1 MKKNN
6 VKKLSFA
13 VCCVLLTAAFIV
25 AATLFGVANANTSY
39 DAYALGEITH
49 EPGKDADVVETAYVD
64 EESSAYFTKYYE
76 TKEGE
81 LPETVNMYKINID
94 ANDPALQNYWV
105 NTLFDNNGCG
115 ILTFQRVTDM
125 VQDRGST
132 SNDNPEQGLTN
143 RTTVKLSA
151 KTAPNVPSNF
161 TENETTDNDFA
172 ILVSATMEG
181 KNYRGESVSVDIYD
195 LKEAGVYEMT
205 SATVRYHF
213 NAFTTYAG
221 TAVTGVTIKDE
232 TITVDMSDYNFVFT
246 SEIILNAELLRAYG
260 DNFGLSKD
268 IRTYT
273 GEDVSGIVAI
283 HKDGDITASE
293 DRFYFSADNRAFV
306 SSVGNGF
313 GSEYATS
320 SNTNLAALEQYLSL
334 QWYKKSYIGETV
346 KYERMSAGQI
356 VRNAGEYMLKIGSSA
371 GVEYDIFEPVVVKMG
386 GSEFSQGITIEKR
399 TLNVDVV
406 SQTGIS
412 VKSSKTYDTTNA
424 ADKLFMNVPMNSS
437 VWEEI
442 GGLAVD
448 ADAVKEKEL
457 FAFDGTIFNDASI
470 GENKTIFLKIAFI
483 KVSDIE
489 NENAWYYVTQN
500 YIVVPLANG
509 VQCASTANGYNLG
522 ARYAIDPNEL
532 SVKFSNGPEIDGKDR
547 FPDSVVYGDYMRPTD
562 FNFVDYI
569 VMDGATET
577 ARNSG
582 TFTIKEHSDWQIVI
596 GEPSSASGR
605 LNTLYLTPVA
615 AIMNNS
621 ASNAIF
627 TDKDGNKYTAYNN
640 RLYTGRYYVVYT
652 ATAVYS
658 TDNSSKSLSVAD
670 GFLNVPSYA
679 GTNVFRIVF
688 SSLQMLDV
696 RQKEI
701 TININSI
708 TLDKDYD
715 GTNKILAYNV
725 TAEGIVDE
733 DNSIIEFVS
742 DVRYAYLGAG
752 NSVPIVYDF
761 YLQKKEGSSAVG
773 SQITSTIN
781 SYSINASNKVNGTG
795 YANIDS
801 GKIIPLSLTVEFV
814 GGNDVV
820 YRRRYATDMY
830 VAVTGAGIPDGY
842 YYFYVWNG
850 VSGTEQSGFCLES
863 ELSDYYGDSAF
874 VKLRLSG
881 FLNEELE
888 DGEGFSYGDTL
899 RNNFMIL
906 KNSGNVGDYQEIA
919 LNAYELL
926 SWYDT
931 ENDVPINIDT
941 ISSEEGK
948 SYRLEVRNGYTF
960 TNYQMVMK
968 KGNYARLV
976 IEKCELTNQ
985 IKIKEDDNYSVVYD
999 KNSHISDVFD
1009 KKVDITGHPEATQ
1022 LTDYA
1027 SFLYVDR
1034 FVTDCT
1040 DSSHNHV
1047 FTPADVQNLRLSGE
1061 YFITLNIPATVNY
1074 KPYTDT
1080 FTFKVSAKEV
1090 VVYLTYAHRLY
1101 GDPEVEYNDY
1111 KYITDITAHEAYI
1124 DSDGNPVDKDFA
1136 GKNTVYAFDPNNLD
1150 GGNFIMYCGFVD
1162 GDEIDINDEEQ
1173 SHAIARVELK
1183 GGVDKA
1189 GQDGRVK
1196 TSGAAKH
1203 NYVFKYIDAVLYV
1216 RRKPLTLSVDA
1227 VQAKDY
1233 TGQQAVIDYVISG
1246 GPGKLGMYVIGYTP
1260 NIGETPVKSTEE
1272 DETKTEVIESGEY
1285 ILKVYAKPDGNDAD
1299 NYAASEERYEVRL
1312 TLNKIKIG
1320 LKDGVKADTVEYDGD
1335 ENGYKL
1341 NNFNDYFV
1349 GIGADGSPIT
1359 AESIWGSA
1367 TISEILNVVDNAPS
1381 EKAINAGKYV
1391 LTVRAVIMNTDNIF
1405 FDSES
1410 ADFTYDDA
1418 YNCTF
1423 TIELTVEKSSDYT
1436 FKVTK
1441 SEAISLVNDIYTMI
1455 YSGYDE
1461 ESDVNPVAFG
1471 YDLTFINKNMNNGEI
1486 NVITTIDGV
1495 LYASDLYK
1503 YKKSLPS
1510 DVTSAANI
1518 AMKIAGVNYDI
1529 SGRKSL
1535 LNVGEYTIKY
1545 YVNSEESVNYNQ
1557 NFVSFEREYTFVIEK
1572 KDLKVYIEF
1581 DEADFDPQ
1589 YKEYV
1594 PYKIYKT
1601 PNAELEKKAKF
1612 LITGWVREEGSD
1624 ESITSQVVGI
1634 TIDWTETP
1642 EDAAVNSQCF
1652 IGTVGG
1658 VAPDNYYLDHSATK
1672 TIRILPADSSIIVY
1686 GSKSFEY
1693 AGSEFDGNLAYS
1705 FDKIYRYDTDTGTS
1719 RKILEYADFN
1729 KDYIIDPTK
1738 ATETAINSYFYYDY
1752 CVYGGREV
1760 TPGVLRMAGIEPM
1773 NEYEENIG
1781 TDGIK
1786 VRFIGLFVGTDK
1798 YNITDKDIAPYDECK
1813 DVGEYV
1819 FAISVNA
1826 SQNYKA
1832 IPEKYYY
1839 LKVVKNKL
1847 TVSIITDKDPDSGAY
1862 IDVSKTYDK
1871 ALSYPTY
1878 KINYTG
1884 FVGEDDEYP
1893 KYKNDFY
1900 IKHISEYAE
1909 ATVDGITE
1917 LGLVHPYYEILNSDM
1932 TKVVTPIDAGN
1943 YKIRIAIDGE
1953 GKFGIARNYEIVVSY
1968 DVGGTD
1974 YYPNLIINK
1983 RPVAVKAGEIIQKT
1997 YDATDK
2003 VTEELIKNNNYVF
2016 TKVDGVAESGIVDGD
2031 AVSLIFDLAQSKFG
2045 RINVLDENGENSLI
2059 DVTAVFT
2066 GISDENYIF
2075 SAEGN
2080 VIILKGQIVPATA
2093 DIRFYSDTEHKN
2105 LISIRHEVTYDS
2117 ERHPVEAV
2125 VRGVLL
2131 ADGTNEEVSHT
2142 LVYICDSIH
2151 YNSTEA
2157 PSLAETYQVQLTV
2170 TDTNYVSSQKSIEL
2184 IIHKAE
2190 ADIVFGGDAV
2200 QVYGAV
2206 DGGLTAKAMKDFA
2219 NYRFSYDLTV
2229 NYYDADGNYVPD
2241 IRTADAGKYTAVAE
2255 FGGNANFDAKRGET
2269 AFTIKR
2275 REMRATFNVYSGYP
2289 YTGKEVSVDVYFD
2302 YNGKIYRPDLIFDY
2316 LDEDGTSHAYNY
2328 GSEKSS
2334 EKFPVSVGRYL
2345 VSINNGMK
2353 NFDIVDDYKVPFE
2366 ITKVTVTVKIKDY
2379 TVTEGATIT
2388 PTFDVTGTV
2397 NSESLNAVF
2406 TTMPAIEYYSVDN
2419 GAKLDGEPVNAGV
2432 YRMMPYGGESQNY
2445 NIEYKHGILNVNQKL
2460 LNKSVSNS
2468 KFATTGEV
2476 LIEGSFDSNVSL
2488 IVRTTDTIEYN
2499 QYVTVFESARLTD
2512 ENLADYSVFDVYYLK
2527 LSNGSVV
2534 AYGNDSM
2541 TVKIKAKYYFDS
2553 FPADGET
2560 ENKYYVARISGE
2572 GEVELI
2578 EATKEDDYLVFST
2591 DKLEAFALLAPTDT
2605 VVIKT
2610 DKNYDWLLYVGIGVG
2625 VVLIA
2630 VALIIVKVRE

>member
-6 VKKLSFA
+6 VIKLSFA
-13 VCCVLLTAAFIV
+13 ICCVLLTAAFIV
-25 AATLFGVANANTSY
+25 AATLFGVANAKSSYDSFAADTLTHVSDGENPDEDVVVTSY
-39 DAYALGEITH
+39 IDN
-49 EPGKDADVVETAYVD
+49 
-64 EESSAYFTKYYE
+64 ESSSYFTPFYQKKAGGDSYN
-76 TKEGE
+76 
-81 LPETVNMYKINID
+81 VNMYKINID
-94 ANDPALQNYWV
+94 ANDPTSANYWV
-105 NTLFDNNGCG
+105 NTLFDNNGYN
-115 ILTFQRVTDM
+115 ILAFQRKTDL
-125 VQDRGST
+125 VYQRGT
-132 SNDNPEQGLTN
+132 DDELGYTN
-143 RTTVKLSA
+143 RVDVKLVA
-151 KTAPNVPSNF
+151 KTKADA
-161 TENETTDNDFA
+161 TTSANYA
-172 ILVSATMEG
+172 ILESATMVG
-181 KNYRGESVSVDIYD
+181 QNYKGESVSVDIYD
-195 LKEAGVYEMT
+195 LKEAGVYKMT
-205 SATVRYHF
+205 SVQVRYHF
-213 NAFTTYAG
+213 DTFTTYAEF
-221 TAVTGVTIKDE
+221 TVSGVPVKDE
-232 TITVDMSDYNFVFT
+232 TITVDMGKYNFVFT
-246 SEIILNAELLRAYG
+246 SEIILNAEQMKPYV
-260 DNFGLSKD
+260 DNFGLSKA

-273 GEDVSGIVAI
+273 GEDMSGIVAI
-283 HKDGDITASE
+283 HKNGSIDASDGV
-293 DRFYFSADNRAFV
+293 FYFSADNRSFV
-306 SSVGNGF
+306 SSIGNGF
-313 GSEYATS
+313 GSDYAS
-320 SNTNLAALEQYLSL
+320 SSGTNFAALNKYLSV
-334 QWYKKSYIGETV
+334 QWYKKNYTGESVT
-346 KYERMSAGQI
+346 YEKVSAGQI
-356 VRNAGEYMLKIGSSA
+356 VRNAGEYMLKIGTSA
-371 GVEYDIFEPVVVKMG
+371 GVEYDVFEVFEPVVVKMS
-386 GSEFSQGITIEKR
+386 GSEFSQEITIEKS
-399 TLNVDVV
+399 TVNVDVV

-412 VKSSKTYDTTNA
+412 VKSSKTYDTTA
-424 ADKLFMNVPMNSS
+424 DADKLFMNVTMDSS
-437 VWEEI
+437 VWEKM
-442 GGLAVD
+442 GGRAVD
-448 ADAVKEKEL
+448 ADAVAGKEL
-457 FAFDGTIFNDASI
+457 FAFDGTIFNDASV
-470 GENKTIFLKIAFI
+470 GENKTIFLQIAFI
-483 KVSDIE
+483 EVSDIE
-489 NENAWYYVTQN
+489 NEIAWYYVTQN
-500 YIVVPLANG
+500 YTIVPVADG

-522 ARYAIDPNEL
+522 ARYAIEPNEL
-532 SVKFSNGPEIDGKDR
+532 SVKFSDGPDVDGKDR
-547 FPDSVVYGDYMRPTD
+547 FPDSIVYGDYMRPTD

-569 VMDGATET
+569 VMVGAAETEK
-577 ARNSG
+577 NSG
-582 TFTIKEHSDWQIVI
+582 IFTIKEWEEWQIVI
-596 GEPSSASGR
+596 GEKPSTPPR
-605 LNTLYLTPVA
+605 LNTLYLTPVV
-615 AIMNNS
+615 AIMNDT

-652 ATAVYS
+652 ATVVYS
-658 TDNSSKSLSVAD
+658 TDNSSKSLSIAD
-670 GFLNVPSYA
+670 GVLDVPSNA
-679 GTNVFRIVF
+679 GTGVFRIMF

-696 RQKEI
+696 GQKEI
-701 TININSI
+701 TININAI

-715 GTNKILAYNV
+715 GTDEILGYDV
-725 TAEGIVDE
+725 TAEGIVEE
-733 DNSIIEFVS
+733 DNTIIEFVS
-742 DVRYAYLGAG
+742 DIRYAYPGAG
-752 NSVPIVYDF
+752 DSVPIVYNF

-781 SYSINASNKVNGTG
+781 SYSINESNKENNTS
-795 YANIDS
+795 YESIDN
-801 GKIIPLSLTVEFV
+801 GKIIPLPLTVEFV

-850 VSGTEQSGFCLES
+850 VSGTTDSGFCLES
-863 ELSDYYGDSAF
+863 ELSDYYGDSTF

-888 DGEGFSYGDTL
+888 DGEGFAYGDTS
-899 RNNFMIL
+899 RSNFMIL
-906 KNSGNVGDYQEIA
+906 KNSGNTDDYKEIA

-931 ENDVPINIDT
+931 ENDVAINIDT

-948 SYRLEVRNGYTF
+948 SYRLEVQHGKTF
-960 TNYQMVMK
+960 TNYKMVMK
-968 KGNYARLV
+968 EGNYARLI

-1022 LTDYA
+1022 LSDYA

-1040 DSSHNHV
+1040 DTSHNHV
-1047 FTPADVQNLRLSGE
+1047 FSSDDVQNLRLSGE
-1061 YFITLNIPATVNY
+1061 YFITLNIPATINY
-1074 KPYTDT
+1074 KPYTTT

-1111 KYITDITAHEAYI
+1111 KYITDVTAHEAYI
-1124 DSDGNPVDKDFA
+1124 DSDGNLVDKSFT
-1136 GKNTVYAFDPNNLD
+1136 GKNTVYAYDPTNLD

-1162 GDEIDINDEEQ
+1162 GDEIDINDSEQ
-1173 SHAIARVELK
+1173 SHATARVELK

-1196 TSGAAKH
+1196 TSDAAKH
-1203 NYVFKYIDAVLYV
+1203 NYVFKYVDAVLYV

-1227 VQAKDY
+1227 EQVKDY

-1260 NIGETPVKSTEE
+1260 NIGETPVKSEEE
-1272 DETKTEVIESGEY
+1272 DETKTNVIESGEY
-1285 ILKVYAKPDGNDAD
+1285 ILKVYAKPDGSDAD

-1320 LKDGVKADTVEYDGD
+1320 LKDGVKVDTVEYDGD

-1341 NNFNDYFV
+1341 NNFNDYFT
-1349 GIGADGSPIT
+1349 GIGADGSNII
-1359 AESIWGSA
+1359 AESVWGSA
-1367 TISEILNVVDNAPS
+1367 TIYEILNVANS
-1381 EKAINAGKYV
+1381 TWQEKAIDAGKYT
-1391 LTVRAVIMNTDNIF
+1391 LTVKAAITNTDNIF
-1405 FDSES
+1405 FDQES

-1423 TIELTVEKSSDYT
+1423 TIELTIEKSSDYT
-1436 FKVTK
+1436 FTVTK
-1441 SEAISLVNDIYTMI
+1441 SEAISYVNGVYTMI

-1461 ESDVNPVAFG
+1461 DSDVNTVSFG
-1471 YDLTFINKNMNNGEI
+1471 YALSFINKNMSNGEI
-1486 NVITTIDGV
+1486 NVITTINGV
-1495 LYASDLYK
+1495 LYAQNTNK
-1503 YKKSLPS
+1503 YKKTDSVDITKKIPEVVEY
-1510 DVTSAANI
+1510 DVSKRN
-1518 AMKIAGVNYDI
+1518 G
-1529 SGRKSL
+1529 L
-1535 LNVGEYTIKY
+1535 LNADRYTIKY
-1545 YVNSEESVNYNQ
+1545 YVNNENGEDYNP
-1557 NFVSFEREYTFVIEK
+1557 NFVSFEEECTFVIEK
-1572 KDLKVYIEF
+1572 KDLKIYIEF
-1581 DEADFDPQ
+1581 DEADFDSQ
-1589 YKEYV
+1589 YKAYV

-1601 PNAELEKKAKF
+1601 PNADLGKKAKF
-1612 LITGWVREEGSD
+1612 LITGWAREEGNNA
-1624 ESITSQVVGI
+1624 EFVSQVKNSI
-1634 TIDWTETP
+1634 EIDWSNTP
-1642 EDAAVNSQCF
+1642 DEATVNSQCF
-1652 IGTVGG
+1652 IQSKTKEDSGKVNI
-1658 VAPDNYYLDHSATK
+1658 PDNYYLDHSATK
-1672 TIRILPADSSIIVY
+1672 TINILPADSRIIVY

-1705 FDKIYRYDTDTGTS
+1705 FDKIYKYDTDTGTS
-1719 RKILEYADFN
+1719 PKVLEYDNF
-1729 KDYIIDPTK
+1729 K
-1738 ATETAINSYFYYDY
+1738 TEYANEPITAMQTAINSYYYYDY
-1752 CVYGGREV
+1752 CVYSGREV
-1760 TPGVLRMAGIEPM
+1760 TPGVLRMAGVEPM

-1786 VRFIGLFVGTDK
+1786 IRFVGLFIGTDK
-1798 YNITDKDIAPYDECK
+1798 NNITDKDIAPYDACK

-1847 TVSIITDKDPDSGAY
+1847 TVSIITDKNPDSGTY

-1871 ALSYPTY
+1871 TLSYPTY

-1900 IKHISEYAE
+1900 IKHISEYA
-1909 ATVDGITE
+1909 ASSADGITE
-1917 LGLVHPYYEILNSDM
+1917 LGLVHPYYKIFNSDM

-1943 YKIRIAIDGE
+1943 YKIKIAIDDD

-1968 DVGGTD
+1968 KVDETD

-1983 RPVAVKAGEIIQKT
+1983 RPVAVVAGEIIQKT
-1997 YDATDK
+1997 YDATDR
-2003 VTEELIKNNNYVF
+2003 VTEGLIQNNNYVF
-2016 TKVDGVAESGIVDGD
+2016 TKIDGVAESGIVDGD
-2031 AVSLIFDLAQSKFG
+2031 DVSLIFDLARSKFG
-2045 RINVLDENGENSLI
+2045 RINVLDENGKNSYI
-2059 DVTAVFT
+2059 DVTVVFT
-2066 GISDENYIF
+2066 GISDDNYIF
-2075 SAEGN
+2075 SAEGE

-2105 LISIRHEVTYDS
+2105 LISIRCEVTYDS

-2131 ADGTNEEVSHT
+2131 TDGTYEEVSHT
-2142 LVYICDSIH
+2142 LVYICDAIH

-2170 TDTNYVSSQKSIEL
+2170 SDANYVSSQKSIEL

-2190 ADIVFGGDAV
+2190 ADIVFGGDPV
-2200 QVYGAV
+2200 QIYGTV
-2206 DGGLTAKAMKDFA
+2206 GGGLTAKAMKDFA

-2229 NYYDADGNYVPD
+2229 NYYDADGNYVSD
-2241 IRTADAGKYTAVAE
+2241 IRTADAGEYTAVAE

-2275 REMRATFNVYSGYP
+2275 RAIRATFNVYSGYP
-2289 YTGKEVSVDVYFD
+2289 YTGKEVSADVYFD

-2316 LDEDGTSHAYNY
+2316 LDEDGASHAYNY
-2328 GSEKSS
+2328 GEEKLSEKY
-2334 EKFPVSVGRYL
+2334 PVSVGRYL
-2345 VSINNGMK
+2345 VSVNNDMK
-2353 NFDIVDDYKVPFE
+2353 NFDIADDYKVPFE

-2379 TVTEGATIT
+2379 TVTEGATVT
-2388 PTFDVTGTV
+2388 PTFDVTGAV

-2406 TTMPAIEYYSVDN
+2406 TAMPAIEYYSVAN

-2445 NIEYKHGILNVNQKL
+2445 NIEYKHGILNVNQKI

-2476 LIEGSFDSNVSL
+2476 LIEGSFDSNTSL

-2512 ENLADYSVFDVYYLK
+2512 ENIAAYFVFDVYYLK

-2541 TVKIKAKYYFDS
+2541 TIKIKAKYYFDAFS
-2553 FPADGET
+2553 SDGET

-2572 GEVELI
+2572 GETELI
-2578 EATKEDDYLVFST
+2578 EATKEGDYLVFST
-2591 DKLEAFALLAPTDT
+2591 DKLEAFALLVPTDT
-2605 VVIKT
+2605 VVVKA

>member
-6 VKKLSFA
+6 VMRLSFA
-13 VCCVLLTAAFIV
+13 ICCVLLTAAVVV
-25 AATLFGVANANTSY
+25 AATLFGVAYTKTSY
-39 DAYALGEITH
+39 DSFAAGTITH
-49 EPGKDADVVETAYVD
+49 LPGTDKDEVVTTYVD
-64 EESSAYFTKYYE
+64 KDGSAYFTQYYE
-76 TKEGE
+76 MKAGEAPKE
-81 LPETVNMYKINID
+81 VNMYKINID
-94 ANDPALQNYWV
+94 ANDPSSENYWV
-105 NTLFDNNGCG
+105 NTLLDNNGYG
-115 ILTFQRVTDM
+115 ILAFQRVIEMVDEGRGTDNELGYTHRIDVM
-125 VQDRGST
+125 LV
-132 SNDNPEQGLTN
+132 
-143 RTTVKLSA
+143 A
-151 KTAPNVPSNF
+151 KTKADA
-161 TENETTDNDFA
+161 TTKANYA
-172 ILVSATMEG
+172 ILESATMVG
-181 KNYRGESVSVDIYD
+181 KNYRGENVSVDIYD
-195 LKEAGVYEMT
+195 LKEAGVYKMT
-205 SATVRYHF
+205 SAQVMYHF
-213 NAFTTYAG
+213 DTFTTYAEFN
-221 TAVTGVTIKDE
+221 VSGVPVKDE
-232 TITVDMSDYNFVFT
+232 TITVDMDKYNFVFT
-246 SEIILNAELLRAYG
+246 SEIILNSEQLRPYG

-268 IRTYT
+268 MRTYT
-273 GEDVSGIVAI
+273 GENMSSIVSI
-283 HKDGDITASE
+283 HKDGNITASE
-293 DRFYFSADNRAFV
+293 DKFYFSADNRSFV

-320 SNTNLAALEQYLSL
+320 SGTNLAALKNYLCV
-334 QWYKKSYIGETV
+334 QWYKKNYIGEIVT
-346 KYERMSAGQI
+346 YEKVPAGQI
-356 VRNAGEYMLKIGSSA
+356 VRNAGNYLTKIGSSSA
-371 GVEYDIFEPVVVKMG
+371 FEYDIFEPVVVKTG
-386 GSEFSQGITIEKR
+386 GSEFSQEITIEKR
-399 TLNVDVV
+399 TLSVDVIN
-406 SQTGIS
+406 QTGIS
-412 VKSSKTYDTTNA
+412 VKNSKTYDTTDA
-424 ADKLFMNVPMNSS
+424 ADKLFLNVLMNSS
-437 VWEEI
+437 VWGEI
-442 GGLAVD
+442 GGLPIDAAAVSG
-448 ADAVKEKEL
+448 KEL
-457 FAFDGTIFNDASI
+457 FTFDGTKFNDASI
-470 GENKTIFLKIAFI
+470 GENKTVFLQIGFI
-483 KVSDIE
+483 EVSDIE

-500 YIVVPLANG
+500 YTVVPLADG
-509 VQCASTANGYNLG
+509 VQCALTTTGYNLG
-522 ARYAIDPNEL
+522 ARYAITPNEL
-532 SVKFSNGPEIDGKDR
+532 SVKFSSGPEIDGKER
-547 FPDSVVYGDYMRPTD
+547 FPDSIVYGTYMRPTD
-562 FNFVDYI
+562 FNFVEYI

-577 ARNSG
+577 ANNSG
-582 TFTIKEHSDWQIVI
+582 IFTIKEHSDWQIVI
-596 GEPSSASGR
+596 GEPTSPSGR
-605 LNTLYLTPVA
+605 LNTLYLTPVT

-652 ATAVYS
+652 ATVVYA
-658 TDNSSKSLSVAD
+658 TDNSSKSLSVRD
-670 GFLNVPSYA
+670 GFLDVPSYA
-679 GTNVFRIVF
+679 GTNAFRITF

-701 TININSI
+701 TININDI
-708 TLDKDYD
+708 ILDKNYD
-715 GTNKILAYNV
+715 GTKTILSSSVSA
-725 TAEGIVDE
+725 AGIVDE

-742 DVRYAYLGAG
+742 DINYAYPGAG
-752 NSVPIVYDF
+752 DKVPIVYNF

-781 SYSINASNKVNGTG
+781 SYLINPSNKVNGTG
-795 YANIDS
+795 YDDIDN
-801 GKIIPLSLTVEFV
+801 GKIVPLPLTVEFV
-814 GGNDVV
+814 GGDDVV
-820 YRRRYATDMY
+820 YKRRYATDMY
-830 VAVTGAGIPDGY
+830 VAVTGTGIPDGY
-842 YYFYVWNG
+842 YYYYVWNG
-850 VSGTEQSGFCLES
+850 VSGTERFGFCSES
-863 ELSDYYGDSAF
+863 ELNNYYGDSTF
-874 VKLRLSG
+874 VKLRISG

-888 DGEGFSYGDTL
+888 DGEGFAYGDTL
-899 RNNFMIL
+899 RSNFMIL
-906 KNSGNVGDYQEIA
+906 KNSGNAGDYREIA

-926 SWYDT
+926 SWYDS
-931 ENDVPINIDT
+931 EKDVYINVDT
-941 ISSEEGK
+941 ISSVEGQ
-948 SYRLEVRNGYTF
+948 SYRLEVEQGYTF
-960 TNYQMVMK
+960 TNYKTVMK
-968 KGNYARLV
+968 KDNYARLV

-985 IKIKEDDNYSVVYD
+985 IRIREDDNYSVLYD
-999 KNSHISDVFD
+999 KKSHIDDVF
-1009 KKVDITGHPEATQ
+1009 KYKVDITGHPEVTQ

-1027 SFLYVDR
+1027 KFLHVDR
-1034 FVTDCT
+1034 FVTDCNDT
-1040 DSSHNHV
+1040 SHNHV
-1047 FTPADVQNLRLSGE
+1047 FADDDVQKLLLSGE
-1061 YFITLNIPATVNY
+1061 YSMTLNIPATINY
-1074 KPYTDT
+1074 KPYTAT
-1080 FTFKVSAKEV
+1080 FTFKVTAKEV

-1111 KYITDITAHEAYI
+1111 RYITDITAYEAYI
-1124 DSDGNPVDKDFA
+1124 DSEGKLVDKDFA
-1136 GKNTVYAFDPNNLD
+1136 GKNTVYAYDPTNLD

-1162 GDEIDINDEEQ
+1162 GDEIDINDPDQ
-1173 SHAIARVELK
+1173 RNATALVELK

-1227 VQAKDY
+1227 VQTKDY
-1233 TGQQAVIDYVISG
+1233 TGQQAVIDYAISG

-1260 NIGETPVKSTEE
+1260 TIGETPVKNTDE
-1272 DETKTEVIESGEY
+1272 DETLTEVIESGEY

-1320 LKDGVKADTVEYDGD
+1320 LKEGVKIDTVEYDGD

-1349 GIGADGSPIT
+1349 GIGADGSSIT
-1359 AESIWGSA
+1359 AESVWGSA
-1367 TISEILNVVDNAPS
+1367 TISEILNVADNALS
-1381 EKAINAGKYV
+1381 EKAIDAGKYT
-1391 LTVRAVIMNTDNIF
+1391 LTVRAVITNTDNIF
-1405 FDSES
+1405 FDSAS
-1410 ADFTYDDA
+1410 ADFTYGDA

-1423 TIELTVEKSSDYT
+1423 TIELTIEKSSDYT

-1441 SEAISLVNDIYTMI
+1441 SEAISYVNGIYTMI

-1486 NVITTIDGV
+1486 NVITAIDGI
-1495 LYASDLYK
+1495 LYANDLYK

-1510 DVTSAANI
+1510 DVTAAADI
-1518 AMKIAGVNYDI
+1518 ARKIAGVNYDV

-1535 LNVGEYTIKY
+1535 LNVGEYKIKY
-1545 YVNSEESVNYNQ
+1545 YVNSEESVNYNR

-1601 PNAELEKKAKF
+1601 PNAELEKKAKL
-1612 LITGWVREEGSD
+1612 LITGWVREEGND
-1624 ESITSQVVGI
+1624 QSITSQVEGI

-1658 VAPDNYYLDHSATK
+1658 VAPGNYYLDHSATK
-1672 TIRILPADSSIIVY
+1672 TIRILPADSSIVVY

-1705 FDKIYRYDTDTGTS
+1705 FDKIYKYDTDTGVS

-1729 KDYIIDPTK
+1729 EDYINDPDK
-1738 ATETAINSYFYYDY
+1738 AIRTAINRYFYYDY
-1752 CVYGGREV
+1752 CVYDGREI
-1760 TPGVLRMAGIEPM
+1760 TPGVLRMAGVEPM
-1773 NEYEENIG
+1773 NEFEENIG

-1786 VRFIGLFVGTDK
+1786 TRFVGMFAGADK
-1798 YNITDKDIAPYDECK
+1798 NNITDDDIVPYDVCK

-1847 TVSIITDKDPDSGAY
+1847 TVSVITDKDPVTNAY

-1871 ALSYPTY
+1871 TLSYPVY

-1884 FVGEDDEYP
+1884 FVGEDAEYP

-1900 IKHISEYAE
+1900 IKHISEYSE
-1909 ATVDGITE
+1909 ATADGIAE

-1932 TKVVTPIDAGN
+1932 TEVVTPIDAGE

-1968 DVGGTD
+1968 DVDGTD
-1974 YYPNLIINK
+1974 HYPNLIIK
-1983 RPVAVKAGEIIQKT
+1983 RRPVAVEAGEIIQKT

-2003 VTEELIKNNNYVF
+2003 VAEGLIKNNNYVF
-2016 TKVDGVAESGIVDGD
+2016 TKVNGVAESGIVDGD
-2031 AVSLIFDLAQSKFG
+2031 DVSLNFDLTQSKFG
-2045 RINVLDENGENSLI
+2045 RINVLDENGKNSLI
-2059 DVTAVFT
+2059 DVTAVLT
-2066 GISDENYIF
+2066 AENSISNDNYILSF
-2075 SAEGN
+2075 ADN
-2080 VIILKGQIVPATA
+2080 KIILKGQIVPATA
-2093 DIRFYSDTEHKN
+2093 DIRFYSDKEHKN

-2117 ERHPVEAV
+2117 EKHPVEAM

-2131 ADGTNEEVSHT
+2131 SDGTYEKVTHT
-2142 LVYICDSIH
+2142 LVYICDAIH

-2170 TDTNYVSSQKSIEL
+2170 TDTNYVSSQKSVEL

-2190 ADIVFGGDAV
+2190 VDIVFGGDIV

-2206 DGGLTAKAMKDFA
+2206 DGGLTAKAMKDFK
-2219 NYRFSYDLTV
+2219 NSRFSSDLTV
-2229 NYYDADGNYVPD
+2229 NYYDGDGNYVSD
-2241 IRTADAGKYTAVAE
+2241 IRVADAGEYTAVAE

-2275 REMRATFNVYSGYP
+2275 RETRATFNMHSGYP

-2316 LDEDGTSHAYNY
+2316 VDADGTSHAYNY
-2328 GSEKSS
+2328 GEERLSDKY
-2334 EKFPVSVGRYL
+2334 PVNVGRYL

-2379 TVTEGATIT
+2379 TVTEGASIT
-2388 PTFDVTGTV
+2388 PSFDVTGAV

-2406 TTMPAIEYYSVDN
+2406 TAMPAIDYYSVTN
-2419 GAKLDGEPVNAGV
+2419 GEKIDGQPVNAGV
-2432 YRMMPYGGESQNY
+2432 YRMTPYGGASQNY

-2488 IVRTTDTIEYN
+2488 IVRTADTIEYN

-2512 ENLADYSVFDVYYLK
+2512 VSLKDYSVFDVYYLK

-2541 TVKIKAKYYFDS
+2541 VIKIKAKYYFDA
-2553 FPADGET
+2553 FPANAEA
-2560 ENKYYVARISGE
+2560 ENKYYVARISNE
-2572 GEVELI
+2572 GTVELI
-2578 EATKEDDYLVFST
+2578 EAAREGDYLVFST
-2591 DKLEAFALLAPTDT
+2591 DKLEAFALLASADT
-2605 VVIKT
+2605 AVIKT
-2610 DKNYDWLLYVGIGVG
+2610 DKKYDWLLYVGIGVG